1 MGKPPNVEV
10 TISAAARKT
19 LLLDV
24 YKRQRIEACGLLLGS
39 IDDSGNWHV
48 EEAYPLRNIF
58 DSPVYFEFAPEDML
72 AVYLAHP
79 DRIVG
84 AYHSHPTGLVVASV
98 TDRQNMKRVNL
109 EQQIPWVWLIISGP
123 FDESFASF
131 RQERPRTRNGKG
143 PLIIAYHHYKLLGLQ
158 QVSIQFAH
166 PPAASPGTL
175 EQNHETIG

>member
-48 EEAYPLRNIF
+48 EEVYPLRNIF

-98 TDRQNMKRVNL
+98 TDRQNMKRVNV
-109 EQQIPWVWLIISGP
+109 EQQIPWVWLIVSGP
-123 FDESFASF
+123 FDHTPTLLQQVQRHLRMIPGSS
-131 RQERPRTRNGKG
+131 
-143 PLIIAYHHYKLLGLQ
+143 IVAYHHYEGEGLRR
-158 QVSIQFAH
+158 IAIRFEE
-166 PPAASPGTL
+166 PAEAAPGD
-175 EQNHETIG
+175 ETIG